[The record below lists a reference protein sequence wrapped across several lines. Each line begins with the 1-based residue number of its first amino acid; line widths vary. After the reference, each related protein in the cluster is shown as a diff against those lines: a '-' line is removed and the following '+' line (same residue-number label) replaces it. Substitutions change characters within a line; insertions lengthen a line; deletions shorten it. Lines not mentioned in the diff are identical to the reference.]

1 MKNIFSYISYG
12 NLVWLFTY
20 DNNPDILEKLQR
32 KCMRIINFKSF
43 QAHTNPLFKNLKIL
57 KLKDVFQ
64 LELLKFVFDYKNKNL
79 PHILNMLFKETGMTH
94 SHNTRGVTNKNLY
107 IPAFNSTHFGQ
118 WTLKYQ
124 CPYRADGR
132 NFQLGGAKCL
142 KKGTL
147 V

>member
-1 MKNIFSYISYG
+1 
-12 NLVWLFTY
+12 
-20 DNNPDILEKLQR
+20 
-32 KCMRIINFKSF
+32 MRIINFESF

-79 PHILNMLFKETGMTH
+79 PYILNMLFKETGMTH

-124 CPYRADGR
+124 CPYLWNKVSNELVIDI
-132 NFQLGGAKCL
+132 NITKKTFAKQI
-142 KKGTL
+142 KEFFINNYND
-147 V
+147 